1 MNRLFSQFL
10 RILVYSNVLIALSA
24 GIFSLGWTN
33 TNNIANWTDY
43 GLFSFF
49 ATLTIYNLDK
59 LWKIQWVKQ
68 PSEWLMWIQTHY
80 IKIWIITF
88 SSAILGIYFLNK
100 VIDLTIFSGI
110 STILIG
116 AICAVFYSFP
126 IKKFRIRNVPG
137 VKALLIA
144 FVWVLVIGLFPL
156 MNTHQFSLESIYTFL
171 FLFPFFLA
179 LTIPF
184 DIRDAEKDEIHLKTI
199 PQVMGAKFSKLF
211 ALSLLVSSFLFA
223 IFIFNVRILVF
234 LLPVYGLCTWLI
246 FQTNKQSQWWHFAL
260 IDLCIL
266 FLGLVQMVF
275 VDS

>member
-1 MNRLFSQFL
+1 MKRLFSQLL

-33 TNNIANWTDY
+33 INNIANWTDY
-43 GLFSFF
+43 SLFSFF

-59 LWKIQWVKQ
+59 LWKIQWVTQ
-68 PSEWLMWIQTHY
+68 YSEWLMWIQTHC
-80 IKIWIITF
+80 IKIWIIAF
-88 SSAILGIYFLNK
+88 SSAILGLHFLIK

-110 STILIG
+110 SALFVG

-126 IKKFRIRNVPG
+126 IKQLRLRNIPG
-137 VKALLIA
+137 AKALMIA

-156 MNTHQFSLESIYTFL
+156 MNSHLFSLESICTFL

-184 DIRDAEKDEIHLKTI
+184 DIRDAEKDEIQLQTI
-199 PQVMGAKFSKLF
+199 PQIIGIKFAKFF
-211 ALSLLVSSFLFA
+211 GLLLLMISFIFA
-223 IFIFNVRILVF
+223 IFIFNMRLLILF
-234 LLPVYGLCTWLI
+234 IPVYVFCTWLI
-246 FQTNKQSQWWHFAL
+246 FQTSQGSRWWHFAL

-266 FLGLVQMVF
+266 LLGLGLLIGGDF
-275 VDS
+275 